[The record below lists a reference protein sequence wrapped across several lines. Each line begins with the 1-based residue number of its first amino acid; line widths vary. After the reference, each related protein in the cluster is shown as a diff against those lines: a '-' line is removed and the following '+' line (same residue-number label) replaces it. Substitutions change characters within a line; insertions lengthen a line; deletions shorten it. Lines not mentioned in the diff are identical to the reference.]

1 MKKFFNLFF
10 LVPLAIVL
18 ILLSV
23 ANRQLTSFSLD
34 PLNTEAPAIAF
45 ELPLFVFLFVALIL
59 GMIIGSAL
67 TWMAQGK
74 HRRAL
79 REKAYEAN
87 LLQREKDS
95 ALKEVPEKAPE
106 EIAPGLPMVSRI
118 N

>member
-1 MKKFFNLFF
+1 MKKFFNWLF

-23 ANRQLTSFSLD
+23 ANRQITTFSLD
-34 PLNTEAPAIAF
+34 PLNSETPAISF
-45 ELPLFVFLFVALIL
+45 ELPLFVFLFMALIL
-59 GMIIGSAL
+59 GMIIGSIL

-87 LLQREKDS
+87 QLQREKEVS
-95 ALKEVPEKAPE
+95 LKETANAPQE
-106 EIAPGLPMVSRI
+106 EIAPGLPMVSRTS
-118 N
+118 